1 MLFTVTSNSGLY
13 SPPNGFLRIEI
24 STATTESGHGL
35 GFVYNISFLG
45 EESSKSTLITIV
57 YLYVSEQGQKA
68 ANHIIFIF

>member
-24 STATTESGHGL
+24 STATTESGRGL

-45 EESSKSTLITIV
+45 EESSKSTLFTIV
-57 YLYVSEQGQKA
+57 YLYGSEQRQNAEKTLY
-68 ANHIIFIF
+68 FK